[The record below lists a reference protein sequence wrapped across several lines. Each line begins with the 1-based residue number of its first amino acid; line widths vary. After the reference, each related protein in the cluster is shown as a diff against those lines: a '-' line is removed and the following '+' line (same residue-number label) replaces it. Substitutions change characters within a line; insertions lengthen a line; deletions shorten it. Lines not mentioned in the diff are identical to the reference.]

1 MSRFK
6 NEVRHLQSHVKTLR
20 VSVLVIL
27 VLALFM
33 GFGWLHS
40 PKTLT
45 IHVPPDLRSGSTR
58 LWWDVPP
65 ESVYTFGFYIFQQ
78 LNRWPTD
85 GEADYSRN
93 IYALSAYFT
102 PSCQAFLN
110 SDYRIRRDSGELR
123 RRVRGIYEIPGR
135 GYGDDPTSRVR
146 VISNDEWLVTLDV
159 AADEYFG
166 SEQVKRALVRYP
178 LRVVRMDV
186 DPEKN
191 PFGLALDCYDGSP
204 QRIEVPAS
212 TLTGNA
218 GNTGNGFSGR
228 TTP

>member
-6 NEVRHLQSHVKTLR
+6 NEVIHLKSHIKTLR
-20 VSVLVIL
+20 IVVAIILLVT
-27 VLALFM
+27 VFM
-33 GFGWLHS
+33 GLGWWQS
-40 PKTLT
+40 PKNLT

-58 LWWDVPP
+58 AWWDVPP

-85 GEADYSRN
+85 GEADYNRN
-93 IYALSAYFT
+93 IFALSAYFT
-102 PSCQAFLN
+102 PACQAFLQ
-110 SDYRIRRDSGELR
+110 SDYKIRRDSGELR

-135 GYGDDPTSRVR
+135 GYGDDPTTRVR
-146 VISNDEWLVTLDV
+146 SISNHEWMVLLDV

-178 LRVVRMDV
+178 LRVIRMDI

-191 PFGLALDCYDGSP
+191 PFGLALDCYDAIP
-204 QRIEVPAS
+204 QRIDVPIS
-212 TLTGNA
+212 QGGNA
-218 GNTGNGFSGR
+218 S
-228 TTP
+228 

>member
-6 NEVRHLQSHVKTLR
+6 NEVKHLQSHVKTLR
-20 VSVLVIL
+20 IGTLVIL
-27 VLALFM
+27 LLALFM
-33 GFGWLHS
+33 GFGWQQA
-40 PKTLT
+40 PKNLT

-65 ESVYTFGFYIFQQ
+65 ESVYTFAFYIFQQ

-85 GEADYSRN
+85 GETDYNRN
-93 IYALSAYFT
+93 IFALSPYFT
-102 PSCQAFLN
+102 PSCHAFLN
-110 SDYRIRRDSGELR
+110 TDYRIKRDSGELR
-123 RRVRGIYEIPGR
+123 RRVRGIYEIPGH
-135 GYGDDPTSRVR
+135 GYGDDPTARVK
-146 VISNDEWLVTLDV
+146 VVSTNEWLVTLDV

-178 LRVVRMDV
+178 LRVVKMDI
-186 DPEKN
+186 DPDKN

-204 QRIEVPAS
+204 QRIEVTASTPAS
-212 TLTGNA
+212 
-218 GNTGNGFSGR
+218 NGLGS